1 MYVESHHKAVTP
13 LVLLVRDIFVHVLVD
28 LRPGD
33 RPEVVQPG
41 LAEVLVDVGRVLQ
54 TLDQRVDP
62 RAGGGVR
69 VVHVA
74 ADDDRDG
81 VGLGDQSEVSM

>member
-1 MYVESHHKAVTP
+1 M
-13 LVLLVRDIFVHVLVD
+13 LVREVRDIFVHVHVH

-54 TLDQRVDP
+54 TLDQGVDP
-62 RAGGGVR
+62 RAGGRVS
-69 VVHVA
+69 VVHVP

-81 VGLGDQSEVSM
+81 VGLVDQSEVSIVTT

>member
-1 MYVESHHKAVTP
+1 MV
-13 LVLLVRDIFVHVLVD
+13 DNVHVLVD

-54 TLDQRVDP
+54 TLDQGVDP
-62 RAGGGVR
+62 RAGGRVR
-69 VVHVA
+69 VVHVP

-81 VGLGDQSEVSM
+81 VGLGDQSEVSIVIA